1 MGRLSQD
8 EIGAIRALGRRGV
21 GSREIA
27 RLLNVDE
34 STVRYHLR
42 RAEGESADRRKNKP
56 EVCGRFAGFISEWLE
71 AERARAAEDG
81 SDRPPN
87 LKALYSDLVTHKGF
101 AGSYK
106 SVVRY
111 VRRRTPA
118 PRMRPHRRVEV
129 QPGTQCHWPPVKGH
143 SRSPIRASC

>member
-42 RAEGESADRRKNKP
+42 RAEGESTDRRKNKP
-56 EVCGRFAGFISEWLE
+56 EVCG
-71 AERARAAEDG
+71 
-81 SDRPPN
+81 
-87 LKALYSDLVTHKGF
+87 GF
-101 AGSYK
+101 AEFITDLNRQTELRWSTH
-106 SVVRY
+106 SD
-111 VRRRTPA
+111 T
-118 PRMRPHRRVEV
+118 
-129 QPGTQCHWPPVKGH
+129 
-143 SRSPIRASC
+143 SRSFFDGLR